1 MDRTRGEQLKL
12 KLLFIVTALAGCSTP
27 QVALDHANQGVTLT
41 TALQKELA
49 EFERRQTVIESL
61 RADVIR
67 SDKKAALEARREF
80 VIADQLFVLLGQQ
93 SRLASYRELGD
104 LADLRAKAIADE
116 KTAADDFAK
125 ALDSTKAPLPPAG
138 AKLAETGKALGALG
152 TELSSAERLG
162 IVTSF
167 LSDVKAE
174 VDKNKKKAD
183 ASQAAGSASP
193 PATAASGTP

>member
-1 MDRTRGEQLKL
+1 MKL
-12 KLLFIVTALAGCSTP
+12 NLLLIAATLAGCSTP

-61 RADVIR
+61 RSDLIK
-67 SDKKAALEARREF
+67 SDKRAVLELRREF
-80 VIADQLFVLLGQQ
+80 VIDDQLFVLSGQQ

-116 KTAADDFAK
+116 KSAADEFAK
-125 ALDSTKAPLPPAG
+125 TLDSTKAPLPPAR
-138 AKLAETGKALGALG
+138 AKLGETGKALGALG
-152 TELSSAERLG
+152 TELSSAERLS

-167 LSDVKAE
+167 LADVKSE

-193 PATAASGTP
+193 PAPAASGAP